1 MAVIYDEFCGNCM
14 IKYEMTDMRNHYKD
28 CVPFCGNRGRF
39 NYSFEI
45 TVVLVH
51 RLQIFLFFI
60 VYLLPTLCS
69 FQASFIIHRHGI
81 KKQIQS
87 NNREHS
93 STMSYNLYRNRVLQ
107 RSSSGELE
115 LPRHLLSRNISI
127 PRDRYSL
134 CDSILFATCWCPTY
148 FIDISS
154 PYISKWFFEHVIV
167 TWLTYTARVLIMFY
181 FAFAPFGVRVD

>member
-1 MAVIYDEFCGNCM
+1 
-14 IKYEMTDMRNHYKD
+14 MRNHYKER
-28 CVPFCGNRGRF
+28 VPIDLSMKIQSIVNRALVT
-39 NYSFEI
+39 ELLT
-45 TVVLVH
+45 TVSRKTGPVWVH
-51 RLQIFLFFI
+51 RQQIFLFFI

-69 FQASFIIHRHGI
+69 FQASFIIHRHGT
-81 KKQIQS
+81 KKKLQS
-87 NNREHS
+87 NNTQHS
-93 STMSYNLYRNRVLQ
+93 STMSYNLYRNRTSKVYIGT
-107 RSSSGELE
+107 RSEQKFYQIFWVALLE
-115 LPRHLLSRNISI
+115 ITAE
-127 PRDRYSL
+127 RYSL